1 MFHFSFVQ
9 VITDDPETVP
19 HVYQGA
25 RGRGGRGGRGGRD
38 GRGGGKMK
46 VPRGVGNRK
55 PRGG

>member
-1 MFHFSFVQ
+1 MFHFRFVQ
-9 VITDDPETVP
+9 VIADDPETVP

-38 GRGGGKMK
+38 GRGGGKIK
-46 VPRGVGNRK
+46 AAPRGAGRK